1 MSPAA
6 AFPIMMG
13 SCAFLMPASSVQFV
27 RRDAFDARAALGLA
41 IGGIP
46 GVLVAAFI
54 VESLPL
60 AALRWLV
67 LAAATYAA
75 ATLLIAGVRNAP

>member
-1 MSPAA
+1 
-6 AFPIMMG
+6 
-13 SCAFLMPASSVQFV
+13 MPVASVQFV
-27 RRDAFDARAALGLA
+27 RRGAYDARAALGLA

-54 VESLPL
+54 VKALPI

-67 LAAATYAA
+67 LVVAAYAAVTLLAAAAKPET
-75 ATLLIAGVRNAP
+75 TP